1 MHPHTEGQKH
11 RHQRMP
17 NTSQKRFDT
26 RQLTQ
31 NEENQ
36 ERYREQIEQETESSA
51 YVAAQQENKWE
62 KLKDKIKWVAE
73 AHSGYK
79 KKVSNH
85 QISDPDLERMS
96 KEQKDIRL
104 QIENYKD
111 SEKNKQLRKSR
122 NEILKEMNQKVRD
135 AREKRAE
142 DLVGEVENAKD
153 HTRMF
158 KAAKALRM
166 KHQKIQLVH
175 DDQEQCVS
183 QPQEV
188 QKILEQHFMK
198 HFNKENIKHIKKFI
212 TGAKR
217 LKGK

>member
-1 MHPHTEGQKH
+1 
-11 RHQRMP
+11 
-17 NTSQKRFDT
+17 
-26 RQLTQ
+26 
-31 NEENQ
+31 
-36 ERYREQIEQETESSA
+36 
-51 YVAAQQENKWE
+51 
-62 KLKDKIKWVAE
+62 
-73 AHSGYK
+73 
-79 KKVSNH
+79 
-85 QISDPDLERMS
+85 MS

-104 QIENYKD
+104 QIENCKD

-135 AREKRAE
+135 ARKKWAE
-142 DLVGEVENAKD
+142 DLVEEVENAKD

-158 KAAKALRM
+158 KAAKALHM
-166 KHQKIQLVH
+166 KYQKIQSVH

-188 QKILEQHFMK
+188 QKIIEQHFMK

-217 LKGK
+217 LKRKITAKEVKTAVWKMTNNKAPGKDKINVELIKYAPKKSIKRLPIHWMGSMKEMTQELVN

>member
-1 MHPHTEGQKH
+1 MS
-11 RHQRMP
+11 
-17 NTSQKRFDT
+17 NTNQKRFDT
-26 RQLTQ
+26 KQLTQ
-31 NEENQ
+31 DLENQ
-36 ERYREQIEQETESSA
+36 ERYWEQIKQETESGT

-62 KLKDKIKWVAE
+62 RLKDWIICVTE
-73 AHSGYK
+73 THVGYMR
-79 KKVSNH
+79 KVNNH

-104 QIENYKD
+104 QIENCKD

-135 AREKRAE
+135 ARKKWAE
-142 DLVGEVENAKD
+142 DLVEEVENAKD

-158 KAAKALRM
+158 KAAKALHM
-166 KHQKIQLVH
+166 KYQKIQSVH

-188 QKILEQHFMK
+188 QKVIEQHFMK

-212 TGAKR
+212 TGAER